1 MSPGRRPPPFR
12 EAAPGLCPPHSTAV
26 LPHAQMALPGLQS
39 VLMLLVLALGTTKQ
53 NLAPSP
59 CPSSADQHCSDSPSL
74 LSSRCTALGVS
85 ACPHHEVLQAPSSS
99 AGVCPELGS
108 PAVGAVLQMCSPHAE
123 QRAEHPAALLAT
135 LRAHTA
141 GNRGPSGLLCCW
153 LQGGQC
159 ADCRCCERAELSPA
173 VRPCLL
179 LAEIRYSNVII
190 SGGAMSPC

>member
-26 LPHAQMALPGLQS
+26 LPHAQMKLPGLQS
-39 VLMLLVLALGTTKQ
+39 VLVPLVLALGTTKQ

-99 AGVCPELGS
+99 ALSPGLSQQFPICLELGS
-108 PAVGAVLQMCSPHAE
+108 PALTSYPAGLSLCSVSQVLLAFL
-123 QRAEHPAALLAT
+123 ATGHPAQPIAQPGPPDPSLQRSFPADQPHHVRFLAFDMVLL
-135 LRAHTA
+135 
-141 GNRGPSGLLCCW
+141 P
-153 LQGGQC
+153 
-159 ADCRCCERAELSPA
+159 
-173 VRPCLL
+173 
-179 LAEIRYSNVII
+179 
-190 SGGAMSPC
+190 